1 MALQVALD
9 DTQTELGTAA
19 PAAYAK
25 IVQYTHYIVDD
36 YVIIVVEYHYNQA
49 AKNAGR
55 RPLKG
60 ATYRATEAEVN
71 AFTGNMQ
78 NRCYSWLKTLPEFAG
93 ATDV

>member
-25 IVQYTHYIVDD
+25 IVQYTHYVVDD
-36 YVIIVVEYHYNQA
+36 RVQIVVEFHYNQA
-49 AKNAGR
+49 AKAAGR

-60 ATYRATEAEVN
+60 ATYMALESEVN
-71 AFTGNMQ
+71 AFSGTMQ